1 MKNGFM
7 FKAIRVVSILV
18 LAVIIALLLITLRPK
33 AKRVSRTETGLLV
46 EVLTA
51 KAEDVNMIIETYG
64 TVEPRETL
72 KLVAEVRG
80 QVVAMNPSFEEGGY
94 IKKGMV
100 LIQIDPRTYS
110 LEVERRNVQISQTK
124 AELKRLQQEVHNLEA
139 SIKIAQSDAALAQND
154 FFRLKKLL
162 GKNVVA
168 QTTLDKAEQRYLAS
182 LERLQGL
189 ENQMAL
195 TGPLKEQ
202 LKAQHQMAKV
212 LLRQAELDL
221 ERASIVSPFA
231 GWVLEKAVESSQH
244 VNVDQYLGEIYSAGA
259 LDIEVR
265 IPTQDLKWLPTNDG
279 QDTAP
284 EAEIF
289 FASVDRHKWKGR
301 VARKKARM
309 DEKTRTLPVVVEVD
323 EGEAA
328 GKNQNNLNLRP
339 GMFVT
344 VKIKGKKVQHA
355 FVLPRDLVHGGDVVY
370 IAQESHL
377 KIRPVRVVRR
387 FKDMVFVDKGLSDGE
402 LIIRTPLSGVADG
415 MQIRLKPEVG
425 DSGQGTE
432 DTW

>member
-7 FKAIRVVSILV
+7 PKAIRVLSILA
-18 LAVIIALLLITLRPK
+18 LAVLIAVLLITLRPR
-33 AKRVSRTETGLLV
+33 AKRVSRTESGLLV
-46 EVLTA
+46 EVFPA
-51 KAEDVNMIIETYG
+51 KAEDVHMIIETYG
-64 TVEPRETL
+64 TVQPRETL

-80 QVVAMNPSFEEGGY
+80 QVVDMDPSFEEGGF
-94 IKKGMV
+94 IKKGTV
-100 LIQIDPRTYS
+100 LIKIDPRTYN

-139 SIKIAQSDAALAQND
+139 SIKIAKSDVVLAQNE

-168 QTTLDKAEQRYLAS
+168 QTTLDKAEQRYLVS

-202 LKAQHQMAKV
+202 LKAQQEMARV

-221 ERASIVSPFA
+221 ERASIVAPFN
-231 GWVLEKAVESSQH
+231 GWVLEKIVEAGQH
-244 VNVDQYLGEIYSAGA
+244 VNVDQFLGEIYSAGA

-265 IPTQDLKWLPTNDG
+265 IPMQDLKWLPTDIR
-279 QDTAP
+279 QETAS

-289 FASVDRHKWKGR
+289 FESVDRHSWKGR
-301 VARKKARM
+301 VSRIKAQM

-323 EGEAA
+323 KPEAT
-328 GKNQNNLNLRP
+328 GGSQDNLDLRP

-344 VKIKGKKVQHA
+344 VQIKGKKIQHA
-355 FVLPRDLVHGGDVVY
+355 FVLPRYLVHGGDVVY
-370 IAQESHL
+370 IAQDSHL
-377 KIRPVRVVRR
+377 KIKPIHVLRR
-387 FKDMVFVDKGLSDGE
+387 FKDYVFVDRGLSDGE

-415 MQIRLKPEVG
+415 MPIRLQPEG
-425 DSGQGTE
+425 R
-432 DTW
+432 